1 MARARLAVITDSHLC
16 SPDTPYGHW
25 NDRLLLPESWALW
38 REAVDAVAG
47 SDAEAVLLLGD
58 LTNFAETG
66 LLVRGLRELA
76 RAGRPIVAV
85 AGNHD
90 VGPSGDALAGA
101 AATLASSKETGPP
114 PTAPELTVPGLTVS
128 PSPAFGGFHIA
139 GVPIRADGQADG
151 QGGHV
156 LAGQVL
162 DRLPGGLPLIVVS
175 HYPVIDIE
183 PDLLAQRLKHPDHLG
198 GLRPLRR
205 QLDRHQGPVIILHGH
220 VHRHHAARRGHILQ
234 LSMAPLIEN
243 PHAVT
248 LLTLREDPAGLSAER
263 ETVPLRAAPK
273 TSRAPEHW
281 MYQNGRWALTTSPA
295 KRFPP

>member
-1 MARARLAVITDSHLC
+1 MARARLAVIADSHLC

-25 NDRLLLPESWALW
+25 NDRLLLPESWTLW
-38 REAVDAVAG
+38 REAVDAVAD

-66 LLVRGLRELA
+66 LLVRGLLELA

-90 VGPSGDALAGA
+90 VGPSGDALADA
-101 AATLASSKETGPP
+101 AANLASPKETGPQ

-139 GVPIRADGQADG
+139 GVPIRAGG

-162 DRLPGGLPLIVVS
+162 DRLPGELPLIVVS
-175 HYPVIDIE
+175 HYPIIDIE

-220 VHRHHAARRGHILQ
+220 VHRHHAARRGRILQ
-234 LSMAPLIEN
+234 LSMAPLIED
-243 PHAVT
+243 PHAVV
-248 LLTLREDPAGLSAER
+248 LLTLREEPAGLSAER
-263 ETVPLRAAPK
+263 ETVPLRAARN
-273 TSRAPEHW
+273 TSHAPEHW
-281 MYQNGRWALTTSPA
+281 RYQDGRWALTTSPA
-295 KRFPP
+295 KRSQP